1 MSFQSST
8 ANKQS
13 WSIRPTVQCDNTSC
27 LYWHNDPEPGM
38 KCLKCHSILPTWVGY
53 LNNNSDGDII
63 EESNYPEPHPI
74 ERSASLERESWYSDE
89 VDELPQHSL
98 ERSMTSNMDDE
109 PLKLI
114 RTDGD
119 AAQEEEQHI
128 TNAEQV
134 VRDIMSIYKLD
145 REGALNKLDQ
155 LTKNVR

>member
-1 MSFQSST
+1 MSSQPT
-8 ANKQS
+8 NKQS
-13 WSIRPTVQCDNTSC
+13 WSILPTVQCDNTSC

-74 ERSASLERESWYSDE
+74 ERSATLERESWYADE
-89 VDELPQHSL
+89 V
-98 ERSMTSNMDDE
+98 DDE

-119 AAQEEEQHI
+119 AAQEEEEHI